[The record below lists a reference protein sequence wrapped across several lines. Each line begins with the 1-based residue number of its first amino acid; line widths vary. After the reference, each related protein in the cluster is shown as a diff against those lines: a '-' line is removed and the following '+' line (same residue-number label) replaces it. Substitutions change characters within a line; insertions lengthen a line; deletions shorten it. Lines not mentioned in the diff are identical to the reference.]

1 MGLPEGNYHDYR
13 YNFGTDNGAESKVGA
28 QKKLIVL
35 NILKYKYCVNKSCD
49 ISRVY
54 FSKTFNN

>member
-13 YNFGTDNGAESKVGA
+13 YNFGTDDGAESKVGA

-54 FSKTFNN
+54 FS